1 MNGMK
6 IISEM
11 RNVKNSLT
19 NASYTLED
27 CANEIERTLLMD
39 RIRARSFIVIAF
51 LLGVAAGF
59 FGRGYYGG

>member
-1 MNGMK
+1 
-6 IISEM
+6 
-11 RNVKNSLT
+11 VKNSLT

-39 RIRARSFIVIAF
+39 RIRGRSFIVIAF

>member
-1 MNGMK
+1 MK
-6 IISEM
+6 SQ
-11 RNVKNSLT
+11 NVIGEIRSVKSSLT
-19 NASYTLED
+19 SLSLTLED

-39 RIRARSFIVIAF
+39 RIRGRGFIVIAF